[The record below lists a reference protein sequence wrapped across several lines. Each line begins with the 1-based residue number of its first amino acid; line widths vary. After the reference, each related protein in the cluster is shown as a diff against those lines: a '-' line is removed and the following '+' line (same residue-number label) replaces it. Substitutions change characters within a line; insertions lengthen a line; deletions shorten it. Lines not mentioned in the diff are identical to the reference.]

1 MSGSGE
7 GTGGGG
13 GVLLGHGDRD
23 PRGDKD
29 LRLGG
34 GSGFLYRGVPPHFLI
49 GPLPS
54 LSGCRVGAPWE
65 GGLC

>member
-1 MSGSGE
+1 MAPGRGL
-7 GTGGGG
+7 GIGGG
-13 GVLLGHGDRD
+13 LLGHGDGD

-29 LRLGG
+29 LRLAGG
-34 GSGFLYRGVPPHFLI
+34 TRGFSTVGSHPHFLL

-54 LSGCRVGAPWE
+54 LSGCRVGAPGE